1 MKESSHDSGDGL
13 SAFEARLRGSLPAPL
28 PEGFFSQM
36 EERVAAR
43 KAWSFVRLGW
53 VAAAALLIIG
63 FWIGFETMERPREGG
78 LSSVP
83 GVSLEMPA
91 SPLLTVAD
99 DGLVETTDV
108 IGAEDAGT
116 VPSDEGFYRI
126 VRVTLV
132 HRTVGRTMEAD
143 VPRVLSEETSEQ
155 YVAVPLEIF

>member
-1 MKESSHDSGDGL
+1 MKESSHEPRDGM
-13 SAFEARLRGSLPAPL
+13 SAFEARLQGSLPAPL
-28 PEGFFSQM
+28 PEGFLSQM

-53 VAAAALLIIG
+53 VAAAALLITG
-63 FWIGFETMERPREGG
+63 CWIGFQTMERSGEGG
-78 LSSVP
+78 FSSVP
-83 GVSLEMPA
+83 EVSLGMPV
-91 SPLLTVAD
+91 SSVLTVAD

-116 VPSDEGFYRI
+116 VPSDEGLYRI

-132 HRTVGRTMEAD
+132 HRTVGQTMEAEL
-143 VPRVLSEETSEQ
+143 PRVISEETSEQ